1 MSVGYGEPKA
11 RTGAFRL
18 WRRQLMRWANRT
30 HLWSRLEI
38 TLVVVALLCGT
49 LTYVLLSQRGAPFAV
64 ASSHRMTLL
73 ILMNMA
79 PILGLAILVMRRLV
93 LLLTNRRRGLVGAGL
108 HLRLVGFFSL
118 VAVIPTVLLAVFATL
133 LFEFGLQFWFSDRV
147 RTVLENADQVA
158 QAYVVENK
166 DRIRDDILA
175 TRIDLDRDAGN
186 LMSNPSQ
193 FAEAVQW
200 QAIARD
206 YTEAVVFKLEDGAM
220 DALVAIRRGADSG
233 TRRLAESDV
242 ARAQAGE
249 LVVLAGEN
257 SDRVQ
262 AIVQLKRAPGHY
274 LFVSRKTA
282 PQVLAQVK
290 RTEVA
295 KSDYQSLLER
305 RSSLQLR
312 FTVILVI
319 VSLLILFATIWAA
332 LALANRWVTPLGW
345 LMRAAERVGKGDLAT
360 RVPIRGSP
368 DELSRIARSF
378 NRMAMQLETQT
389 GALMAANAHMDERRR
404 FTEAVLSGV
413 SAGVLGVSGQ
423 GVVAL
428 ANVSAVNLLQ
438 MDDQQLV
445 GRRLSEVS
453 PELAAML
460 DAAKDTAQD
469 LAAGE
474 VALER
479 NQRTLMVQVRA
490 QGGTHGGFVLTFDD
504 ITEQL
509 ADQRRAAWSDVARRI
524 AHEIKNPLTPIQ
536 LAAERLRRK
545 YMPLI
550 EHDVQVF
557 DNCTDTI
564 IRQVGDLRRMVD
576 EFSAFARMPRP
587 DLKPERLRGIAEQ
600 SILLAEMANPQ
611 VQFTLQVDDPDLTM
625 VCDRGQITQV
635 FTNLIKNSIEAI
647 QARGDGAAR
656 GEIAIAIAQDLGS
669 IQVHICDNGVGLP
682 PALRERLT
690 EPYVTTRARGT
701 GLGLAIVKKIIEDHN
716 GRLVLENNSS
726 GPGACVVIHFPKTA
740 DVQTAATPSN
750 EWAHHGA

>member
-1 MSVGYGEPKA
+1 MSVGYGAPAA
-11 RTGAFRL
+11 RTDAFRR
-18 WRRQLMRWANRT
+18 WRRQFTRWANRN

-38 TLVVVALLCGT
+38 TLVIVALLCGAA
-49 LTYVLLSQRGAPFAV
+49 TYLLLSQRGAPFAIT
-64 ASSHRMTLL
+64 SSHRMTWL
-73 ILMNMA
+73 ILMNIA
-79 PILGLAILVMRRLV
+79 PVMGLAMLVMRRLV

-108 HLRLVGFFSL
+108 HLRLIGFFSL
-118 VAVIPTVLLAVFATL
+118 VAVIPTILLAVFATL

-175 TRIDLDRDAGN
+175 TRVDLDRDAGS
-186 LMSNPSQ
+186 LIQNPSQ

-206 YTEAVVFKLEDGAM
+206 YTEAVVFTLKDGAM

-262 AIVQLKRAPGHY
+262 AIVQLTRAPGHF

-282 PQVLAQVK
+282 PQVLEQVK

-378 NRMAMQLETQT
+378 NRMAMQLESQT
-389 GALMAANAHMDERRR
+389 GALMATNAQMDERRR

-413 SAGVLGVSGQ
+413 SAGVLGVSSE
-423 GVVAL
+423 GVVGL
-428 ANVSAVNLLQ
+428 ANVSAMNLLR
-438 MDDQQLV
+438 MDDQQLI
-445 GRRLSEVS
+445 GRRLSDIS

-460 DAAKDTAQD
+460 ETARDAAQD
-469 LAAGE
+469 IAAGE

-479 NQRTLMVQVRA
+479 HQRTLMVQVRA
-490 QGGTHGGFVLTFDD
+490 QGGAHGGYVLTFDD

-550 EHDVQVF
+550 EVDVQVF

-564 IRQVGDLRRMVD
+564 IRQVSDLRRMVD

-587 DLKPERLRGIAEQ
+587 DLKPERLRGVAEQ
-600 SILLAEMANPQ
+600 AILLAEMANPQ
-611 VQFTLQVDDPDLTM
+611 VRFTLTAADPDLTM

-647 QARGDGAAR
+647 QARGDGAAG
-656 GEIAIAIAQDLGS
+656 GEITIAIADGPDA
-669 IQVHICDNGVGLP
+669 IQLRISDDGVGLP
-682 PALRERLT
+682 PNLRERLT

-701 GLGLAIVKKIIEDHN
+701 GLGLAIVKKIIEDHK
-716 GRLVLENNSS
+716 GRLTLEDRAE
-726 GPGACVVIHFPKTA
+726 GGACAVIEFPKTA
-740 DVQTAATPSN
+740 VEETAPTTSN
-750 EWAHHGA
+750 EWVSHGA

>member
-1 MSVGYGEPKA
+1 MSVGYGSQAA
-11 RTGAFRL
+11 RAGAFRR
-18 WRRQLMRWANRT
+18 WRRQVTRWANRN
-30 HLWSRLEI
+30 HLWTRVEI
-38 TLVVVALLCGT
+38 ALVVVALLCGAA
-49 LTYVLLSQRGAPFAV
+49 TYLLLSQRGAPFV
-64 ASSHRMTLL
+64 ITSSHRMTWL
-73 ILMNMA
+73 ILMNIA
-79 PILGLAILVMRRLV
+79 PVLGLAMLVVRRLV

-108 HLRLVGFFSL
+108 HLRLIGFFSL

-147 RTVLENADQVA
+147 RTVLDNADQVA

-175 TRIDLDRDAGN
+175 TRVDLDRDAIS
-186 LMSNPSQ
+186 LLHNPSQ

-206 YTEAVVFKLEDGAM
+206 YTEAVVFTLKDGAM

-233 TRRLAESDV
+233 TRRLAEGDV

-262 AIVQLKRAPGHY
+262 AIVQLTRAPGY
-274 LFVSRKTA
+274 FLFVSRKTA
-282 PQVLAQVK
+282 PQVLEQVK

-378 NRMAMQLETQT
+378 NRMAMQLESQT
-389 GALMAANAHMDERRR
+389 GALMATNAQMDERRR

-413 SAGVLGVSGQ
+413 SAGVLGVSAE
-423 GVVAL
+423 GVVGL
-428 ANVSAVNLLQ
+428 ANVSAVNLLRV
-438 MDDQQLV
+438 DDDRLI
-445 GRRLSEVS
+445 GRRLADIS

-460 DAAKDTAQD
+460 EAAREAAQD
-469 LAAGE
+469 IAAGE

-490 QGGTHGGFVLTFDD
+490 QGGVDGGYVLTFDD

-550 EHDVQVF
+550 EVDVQVF

-564 IRQVGDLRRMVD
+564 IRQVSDLRRMVD

-587 DLKPERLRGIAEQ
+587 DLKPERLRGVAEQ

-611 VQFTLQVDDPDLTM
+611 VRFTLMASDPDLTM
-625 VCDRGQITQV
+625 VCDRGQLAQV
-635 FTNLIKNSIEAI
+635 FTNLVKNSIEAI
-647 QARGDGAAR
+647 QARGEGAAR
-656 GEIAIAIAQDLGS
+656 GEIALSIADAGDAIR
-669 IQVHICDNGVGLP
+669 IRICDNGVGLP
-682 PALRERLT
+682 PTLRERLT

-701 GLGLAIVKKIIEDHN
+701 GLGLAIVKKIVEDHN
-716 GRLVLENNSS
+716 GRLTLEDRAE
-726 GPGACVVIHFPKTA
+726 GGACAVIEFPKTA
-740 DVQTAATPSN
+740 VEETAPTPSN
-750 EWAHHGA
+750 EWEPHGA